1 MAFTDTFHF
10 HGKKITLALGGLS
23 VYFFPRDIKS
33 ARDILN
39 FHFCHGHF
47 FDVTGTFSKIV
58 TGILKMSRA
67 QMSRALVTGTF
78 RFLKIVTG
86 THKNVTGTFWTHSE
100 NTGDRSPDLFHGIF
114 EIVRG
119 KDCPYYEVHVR
130 WTFWNSLS
138 GCVFLKQTLWE
149 I

>member
-1 MAFTDTFHF
+1 MVLLKSTKWQWEIRNFDYHVQS
-10 HGKKITLALGGLS
+10 S
-23 VYFFPRDIKS
+23 VFFPRDIKKCPWHM
-33 ARDILN
+33 I
-39 FHFCHGHF
+39 FHLCHGHF

-78 RFLKIVTG
+78 RFLKNCHG
-86 THKNVTGTFWTHSE
+86 HWQKCHGDFWTHSE
-100 NTGDRSPDLFHGIF
+100 YTGDHSPDLFHGIF